1 MILTGTD
8 AQIVRPYKS
17 LFVPASIPIKARR
30 VATCRDARTCLVE
43 WYPSYQSVTA
53 PCRDARSSVRCVKA
67 RRVAICRDAR
77 SVRPLCQSETYNNER
92 RPLQQSPLLF
102 YAPTSLLDILILME
116 DALRVH
122 KWGLLPTILTES

>member
-17 LFVPASIPIKARR
+17 LFVPASIPVKARR
-30 VATCRDARTCLVE
+30 VAT
-43 WYPSYQSVTA
+43 
-53 PCRDARSSVRCVKA
+53 
-67 RRVAICRDAR
+67 CRDAR

-102 YAPTSLLDILILME
+102 YAQTSLLDILVLME
-116 DALRVH
+116 DVLQVS
-122 KWGLLPTILTES
+122 WENVVNYNDES